1 MTYRQKETIEAVQWN
16 GTNQE
21 EVKAFARQFALF
33 DYADT
38 NHDGKTFDAVLKI
51 KTAHHIVPAEIGD
64 YVVRGKKGDYS
75 VSRRDDFEAKYEEAT
90 GR

>member
-1 MTYRQKETIEAVQWN
+1 MKYRRKETVEAVQWD

-21 EVKAFARQFALF
+21 DVKAFARQFALF

-51 KTAHHIVPAEIGD
+51 KTMHHIVPAEIGD
-64 YVVRGKKGDYS
+64 YVVRGKKGDFF
-75 VSRRDDFEAKYEEAT
+75 VTKREEFEAKYEEEK
-90 GR
+90 